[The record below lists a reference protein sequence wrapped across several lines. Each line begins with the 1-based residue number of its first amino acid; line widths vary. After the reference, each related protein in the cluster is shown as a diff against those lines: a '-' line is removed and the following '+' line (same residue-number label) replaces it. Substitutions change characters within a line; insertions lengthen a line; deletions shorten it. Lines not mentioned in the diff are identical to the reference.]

1 MTLINYHLRK
11 LVLCLISL
19 LLASYAIAQ
28 KKDQGNTST
37 IDKYPEARIP
47 NSAVIDMYS
56 KLTGDTLRISILFPQ
71 GYNADSTKNYP
82 VIYLTDA
89 NFSFASLTQI
99 LQVLQMGQ
107 DSQNGQNSKGVLP
120 VKRRDLL
127 LGVLQKSNDV
137 QPYIPDAFVVG
148 IGYKSTMQWAVQRY
162 WDLTPVE
169 DPSIPT
175 KTGGASYFLQFINE
189 ELKPMIKNRFHAS
202 GPATYVGLS
211 LGGLFGLY
219 ALFNQP
225 QSFQNYIIGSPSLY
239 YGNRVIFKYFDE
251 FKAKHN
257 DLNARVFMS
266 VGSLE
271 QPNTTA
277 DTFHMIDNWKILS
290 NKLLD
295 LHFTNLHLNS
305 IMFPNETH
313 LSVGSIAYSTGL
325 RFIFQQID

>member
-1 MTLINYHLRK
+1 
-11 LVLCLISL
+11 L
-19 LLASYAIAQ
+19 LLAGYAIAQ
-28 KKDQGNTST
+28 KKDNGNTT
-37 IDKYPEARIP
+37 ISNKYPEATIP
-47 NSAVIDMYS
+47 NSAVINMYS
-56 KLTGDTLRISILFPQ
+56 KITGDSLQISVLFPQ
-71 GYNADSTKNYP
+71 GYDADSNKNYP
-82 VIYLTDA
+82 VIYVTDA

-107 DSQNGQNSKGVLP
+107 DSQNGQNNKDNLP
-120 VKRRDLL
+120 VKPRDLL
-127 LGVLQKSNDV
+127 LGVLQKSKDV
-137 QPYIPDAFVVG
+137 LPVIPDAFVVG

-162 WDLTPVE
+162 WDLTPVV
-169 DPSIPT
+169 DPGIPA

-219 ALFNQP
+219 ALFTQP

-239 YGNRVIFKYFDE
+239 YGNRVVFKYFED
-251 FKAKHN
+251 FRTTHT

-271 QPNTTA
+271 QPNTNA

-295 LHFTNLHLNS
+295 LHFTNLHLNC

-313 LSVGSIAYSTGL
+313 VSVGSVAYSTGL